1 MVMVDTDRK
10 KRVIVKKNPGKGLP
24 KLPAMPA
31 KPYCIHMVLTAIAAA
46 QTLNH
51 DSFVLDAGTIS
62 TLILQ
67 GSPTTQVSLC
77 WAFQYVINLMKE
89 QRLTYG

>member
-10 KRVIVKKNPGKGLP
+10 KKVVVEKNPGKGLP
-24 KLPAMPA
+24 KLSALPV

-51 DSFVLDAGTIS
+51 DSFVLDAGIIS

-67 GSPTTQVSLC
+67 DSPTIQVSLC
-77 WAFQYVINLMKE
+77 WAF
-89 QRLTYG
+89 